1 MNSNDIAVIRAD
13 QTEFYRTNVNR
24 LLQYAYIRCGD
35 WQWAEDLVH
44 ETFVR
49 LFRTWSTERAA
60 VSDRRGYAARTLL
73 NCFRDELRRRGA
85 RPPTDLVPDHEDRP
99 SSVPVA
105 DGEVDVADQ
114 VRAAVRRLAPQ
125 QREVIYHFYYEDL
138 SLAETARVMGI
149 GPGSVHNYH
158 SLAKKRLRTELA
170 HLAPPAKERRNE
182 R

>member
-1 MNSNDIAVIRAD
+1 MNRNDVAVIRAD
-13 QTEFYRTNVNR
+13 QAEFYRTNVSR
-24 LLQYAYIRCGD
+24 LLRYAYVRCGD
-35 WQWAEDLVH
+35 RQWAEDLVQ
-44 ETFVR
+44 ETFIR
-49 LFRTWSTERAA
+49 LFSAWSTERVA
-60 VSDRRGYAARTLL
+60 VADRRGYAARTLL
-73 NCFRDELRRRGA
+73 NCFRDDLRRRNA
-85 RPPTDLVPDHEDRP
+85 RPPTDLVSDHDDRP
-99 SSVPVA
+99 SSMPVA
-105 DGEVDVADQ
+105 DGEVDVTDQ
-114 VRAAVRRLAPQ
+114 VRAAVCRLAPQ

>member
-1 MNSNDIAVIRAD
+1 MNRNDVAVIRAD
-13 QTEFYRTNVNR
+13 QTEFYRANVSR
-24 LLQYAYIRCGD
+24 LLQYAYVRCGD
-35 WQWAEDLVH
+35 RQWAEDLVH

-49 LFRTWSTERAA
+49 LFRAWSTERAA
-60 VSDRRGYAARTLL
+60 VADRRGYAARTLL
-73 NCFRDELRRRGA
+73 NCFRDDLRRRSA
-85 RPPTDLVPDHEDRP
+85 RPPTDLVADHEDRP

-105 DGEVDVADQ
+105 EGEVDVADQ
-114 VRAAVRRLAPQ
+114 VRAAVRGLAPQ

-149 GPGSVHNYH
+149 GPASVHNYH